1 MGKYDD
7 ITPDRLRAEITRFAR
22 LLLKMEEDGVLL
34 EKAPAILRLLGELRQ
49 MLFAYEVRGTKR
61 LAPGESEDG
70 GSERAEPA
78 VPADEEDAESLD
90 SLRIVREAVE
100 RERQFLEELDRD
112 RDDGEDGDD

>member
-22 LLLKMEEDGVLL
+22 LLLRMEDEGVLL

-61 LAPGESEDG
+61 LAPSEAEEAAAEEGGEAG
-70 GSERAEPA
+70 GSPEGEAAPGE
-78 VPADEEDAESLD
+78 

-100 RERQFLEELDRD
+100 RERRFLEELGREVDEE
-112 RDDGEDGDD
+112 GNGG